1 MTLDS
6 LLRSLRPW
14 LVAAPALGLAI
25 AFAAWH
31 GGFPDL
37 YGFAI
42 ALPTLVVMLV
52 LAMQIG
58 SSLRQGEFGLDVIAL
73 LSMGSALFFGE
84 TLAAGVVA
92 LMYAGGQYL
101 ESIAEGRA
109 QREMTVLLSRTPR
122 TATRELDGRLEEVAV
137 ETIVVGD
144 RIVVRRGDLVPV
156 DGIVLDAVAVLD
168 EAALTGETLPV
179 KRVQGT
185 PIMSGVGNLGDLFR
199 MQATRPAS
207 ESTYAGIVRLVET
220 ARRSKAPMAR
230 LADRYALLFLL
241 VTVGLAALGWLISG
255 DPRRA
260 VAVLVIATPCPL
272 ILAVPIAWAAGMSRS
287 AQRGLLVKGARV
299 MEGLGNIRTLVLDKT
314 GTLTE
319 GKPTLAA
326 IQSRLPENELLQLVA
341 SLDQASSHTAARAL
355 VDAARQRDI
364 VLTPPTEVIEQPGE
378 GVVGKVG
385 GRHVAIGSLSYIASK
400 LGIAIPESHEPGTM
414 AAAVAVDDQY
424 AGTLLFSDRL
434 REGVAH
440 TLNGFRKVG
449 VKRLI
454 LASGDSPEVAR
465 HVAGKLPFDRIEAG
479 LSPEQKIA
487 IVQAEKRDGPVMMI
501 GDGINDAPALAA
513 ADIGLAMGVHG
524 SAGAAEAA
532 DAVLL
537 VERLDRVLEGME
549 IARGCRRIALQ
560 SVFAGIGLSVAG
572 MIVAAAGYLT
582 PIQGAFLQEAIDV
595 AVILNALRALRITPR
610 LAAPSA
616 SAAAP
621 QS

>member
-1 MTLDS
+1 MTLDN

-14 LVAAPALGLAI
+14 LVAAPVLGIAI

-31 GGFPDL
+31 GGFSDL
-37 YGFAI
+37 YVGAI
-42 ALPTLVVMLV
+42 ALPTLLVMLV
-52 LAMQIG
+52 LAVQIA
-58 SSLRQGEFGLDVIAL
+58 SSLRQGEFGLDVIAF

-109 QREMTVLLSRTPR
+109 QREMTVLLSRAPR
-122 TATRELDGRLEEVAV
+122 TATREKDGRLEDVAV
-137 ETIVVGD
+137 DAISAGD
-144 RIVVRRGDLVPV
+144 CIVVRRGDLVPV

-168 EAALTGETLPV
+168 EAALTGEPLPAKHV
-179 KRVQGT
+179 LGT
-185 PIMSGVGNLGDLFR
+185 PIMSGAGNLGDLFR

-207 ESTYAGIVRLVET
+207 ESTYAGIVRMVET
-220 ARRSKAPMAR
+220 ARMSKAPMAR

-241 VTVGLAALGWLISG
+241 VTLALAGIGWLLSG

-260 VAVLVIATPCPL
+260 VAVLVVATPCPL

-319 GKPTLAA
+319 GRPTLTGL
-326 IQSRLPENELLQLVA
+326 QSELPEADLLQLVA

-355 VDAARQRDI
+355 VDAARQRKI
-364 VLTPPTEVIEQPGE
+364 VLIAPTDVVEQPGE
-378 GVVGKVG
+378 GVAGLVG
-385 GRHVAIGSLSYIASK
+385 GRHVAIGSIGYIARK
-400 LGIAIPESHEPGTM
+400 LGITIPATHQPGTI
-414 AAAVAVDDQY
+414 AAAVSIDDHY

-434 REGVAH
+434 RDGVKH
-440 TLNGFRKVG
+440 TLDGFRQVG
-449 VKRLI
+449 VKRII
-454 LASGDSPEVAR
+454 LASGDSMEVAR
-465 HVAGKLPFDRIEAG
+465 HVVGALPFDRIEAG
-479 LSPEQKIA
+479 LSPEKKIA
-487 IVQAEKRDGPVMMI
+487 IVQAEKQNGPVMMI

-513 ADIGLAMGVHG
+513 ADIGLAMGLHG
-524 SAGAAEAA
+524 SAGAVEAA

-549 IARGCRRIALQ
+549 IARECRRIALQ

-572 MIVAAAGYLT
+572 MVIAVAGYLT

-610 LAAPSA
+610 PAATP
-616 SAAAP
+616 
-621 QS
+621 